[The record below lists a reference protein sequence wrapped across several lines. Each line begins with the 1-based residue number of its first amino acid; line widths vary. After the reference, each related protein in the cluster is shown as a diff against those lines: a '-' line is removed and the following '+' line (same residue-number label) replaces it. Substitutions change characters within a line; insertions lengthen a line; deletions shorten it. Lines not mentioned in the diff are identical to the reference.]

1 MMKKLLIKNITRCPH
16 YLIGVLAVLI
26 LAMPIISLLINSF
39 AFGWRWPELLPKA
52 FSDRAWKYVFVT
64 SPGSYKSIG
73 ISLEIATA
81 VALINF
87 LLGMPAAYALARFQF
102 KGKLLA
108 EGIIYAPI
116 IVPAFVSNMGIHMT
130 FLKIGLTESIA
141 GVILAH
147 LAPTLPYMIR
157 ALIISFQTLEYSFEE
172 QAKTLGAKWW
182 QCYWYIV
189 LPHLLPGIVAGAGLS
204 VLISLSQY
212 LITFLI
218 GGGQVVTLTL
228 LMFPFING
236 GDPAIGST
244 YAILFA
250 GIAGLALYV
259 MSWLLKQYYEKRLH
273 FHS

>member
-1 MMKKLLIKNITRCPH
+1 MMKKLSIKNITGYPH
-16 YLIGVLAVLI
+16 YLIGLPAVLL
-26 LAMPIISLLINSF
+26 LAMPIIFLLINSF
-39 AFGWRWPELLPKA
+39 AFGWRWPELFPQA
-52 FSDRAWKYVFVT
+52 FSDRAWQYVLT
-64 SPGSYKSIG
+64 SPGFYKSIG
-73 ISLEIATA
+73 ISLKIAAA
-81 VALINF
+81 VAFINF
-87 LLGMPAAYALARFQF
+87 FLGMPAAYALARFQF
-102 KGKLLA
+102 KGKLLV

-116 IVPAFVSNMGIHMT
+116 IVPVFVSNMGIHMT
-130 FLKIGLTESIA
+130 FLKIGLTESVL

-157 ALIISFQTLEYSFEE
+157 ALIIGFQTLEYSFEE
-172 QAKTLGAKWW
+172 QAITLGAKWW

-189 LPHLLPGIVAGAGLS
+189 LPHLLPGVVAGASLS

-218 GGGQVVTLTL
+218 GGGQVVTLPL

-250 GIAGLALYV
+250 GLAGFALYV
-259 MSWLLKQYYEKRLH
+259 MSWLLKQYYKKIH